1 MVVGYEDLVAVR
13 EAARECG
20 RTAETVRRW
29 IWEGKLPA
37 QKLGNQLFV
46 RKDDLM
52 RWASKLKGRDTASG
66 HKASLEGRLAALE
79 EAGAVRERVYRR
91 LGSNLDVLEALD
103 RSREAHPFERLRAS
117 S

>member
-1 MVVGYEDLVAVR
+1 VDYYNIQEMTMVVESQDLVSVR

-46 RKDDLM
+46 RRTDLM
-52 RWASKLKGRDTASG
+52 SRASRLGGRDAASRM
-66 HKASLEGRLAALE
+66 AILDQARE
-79 EAGAVRERVYRR
+79 VRERIFRR
-91 LGSNLDVLEALD
+91 LGSNLDVIEALD
-103 RSREAHPFERLRAS
+103 RSREAHA
-117 S
+117 